1 MLLLRAELYAEGLGF
16 RVEVVELVAGAGGL
30 LGFGGRLDNFGEVLG
45 FFPRRL

>member
-30 LGFGGRLDNFGEVLG
+30 LGFGGRLCDIWGELET
-45 FFPRRL
+45 FFK